1 MSGGLRISCFDACAL
16 QEDDTRRFW
25 TKPLGRYFNPR
36 PPCGGRP
43 GSFNVRLGHDEFQS
57 TSSVWRTTNGAQ
69 NTAGSGGDFNPRPPC
84 GGRPGGPT
92 RKVGGADFNPRPPC
106 GGRLMPRPAGRG
118 TFDFNPRPPCGGRRA
133 APWPPRPSGAFQS
146 TSSVWRTTN
155 QPGQVGQGRPI
166 SIHVL
171 RVEDDLMPRP
181 AGRGTF
187 DFNPR
192 PPCGG
197 RPGGGGVL
205 HQVCDISIHVLRVE
219 DDWASLG
226 RWLARQFQSTSSVW
240 RTTRRGERG
249 RGKVTQF
256 QSTSSVWRTTA
267 KTEKNLYLHSYNTAI
282 CTNLQPK
289 HSAYA
294 FVCTDK
300 DKQSHEKLVRSIRVR
315 SARFTFARPS
325 SPDGALRKSERHPAG
340 RRGELRCV
348 QPCFGNGCPA
358 GKSAGCPLPG
368 RSVWSARP

>member
-1 MSGGLRISCFDACAL
+1 
-16 QEDDTRRFW
+16 
-25 TKPLGRYFNPR
+25 
-36 PPCGGRP
+36 
-43 GSFNVRLGHDEFQS
+43 
-57 TSSVWRTTNGAQ
+57 
-69 NTAGSGGDFNPRPPC
+69 
-84 GGRPGGPT
+84 
-92 RKVGGADFNPRPPC
+92 
-106 GGRLMPRPAGRG
+106 
-118 TFDFNPRPPCGGRRA
+118 
-133 APWPPRPSGAFQS
+133 
-146 TSSVWRTTN
+146 
-155 QPGQVGQGRPI
+155 
-166 SIHVL
+166 
-171 RVEDDLMPRP
+171 MPRP